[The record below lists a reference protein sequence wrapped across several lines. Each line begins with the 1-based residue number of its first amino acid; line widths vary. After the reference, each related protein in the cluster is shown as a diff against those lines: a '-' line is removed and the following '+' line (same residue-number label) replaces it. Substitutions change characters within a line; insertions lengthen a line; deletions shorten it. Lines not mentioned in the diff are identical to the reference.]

1 MPSFDFAIG
10 LTANGLDAVSASLYQ
25 QTPQLFEGT
34 QQASVFGIEYT
45 IDWNVE
51 TPATFDLS
59 DPVGA
64 QAALR
69 AHLETA
75 EPPADVVAA
84 TSTPA
89 PAAALLDLAAANAA
103 AFAFTYQ
110 SVGLTLSAPGV
121 SPAVLTIALT
131 ATAHIAV
138 CGTQQT
144 MVIDGMTTPQQSDPV
159 QDWIVQNIVLPRML
173 ASSQQI
179 FGGVT
184 IPGITLPG
192 LTLGSPV
199 PFVQNN
205 TLIAVAN
212 LATEPLPDVPASGA
226 VDWPGS
232 DFFTLISQNAFQA
245 LTANYIATSRS
256 TMRDS
261 GSNGNHW
268 GGDDWS
274 YSLGIGS
281 PRVTLNSDA
290 SITLGAAVQG
300 SVAASIYVVY
310 VPIGVGF
317 TAYTTPALSAQL
329 SVTVEG
335 SSLVAKT
342 TSVAPFVLVVAPSG
356 SVPEK
361 IVGGMLEP
369 IVFAVV
375 AAFSPFVSSFLHGI
389 EFASFDIPTYTVSV
403 GGVTIT
409 MAPTNL
415 TVSSVDGMLALAGGI
430 AISA

>member
-10 LTANGLDAVSASLYQ
+10 LTGNGLDAVSSSLYQ
-25 QTPQLFEGT
+25 QVPQLFTGT
-34 QQASVFGIEYT
+34 QQASISGIEYT
-45 IDWNVE
+45 VDWNVE
-51 TPATFDLS
+51 SPATFDLS
-59 DPVGA
+59 DPAGA
-64 QAALR
+64 QTALR
-69 AHLETA
+69 AHMETA
-75 EPPADVVAA
+75 EPPAGVAA

-89 PAAALLDLAAANAA
+89 PSAALLDLAAANAA
-103 AFAFTYQ
+103 AFAFTYP
-110 SVGLTLSAPGV
+110 SVGLALSAPGV
-121 SPAVLTIALT
+121 SPANLTIALT

-138 CGTQQT
+138 SGTQQT

-159 QDWIVQNIVLPRML
+159 QNWAVQNIVLPQML

-184 IPGITLPG
+184 IPATTLPG
-192 LTLGSPV
+192 LALGSPV

-205 TLIAVAN
+205 ALIAVAN
-212 LATEPLPDVPASGA
+212 LATEPQPDVPAAGA

-245 LTANYIATSRS
+245 LTANYIATSQS
-256 TMRDS
+256 GMSDS

-281 PRVTLNSDA
+281 PRVTLNADA

-300 SVAASIYVVY
+300 SVAASIYVLY

-317 TAYTTPALSAQL
+317 TAYTEPALSAQL
-329 SVTVEG
+329 SVGVEG
-335 SSLVAKT
+335 SSLVVKT
-342 TSVAPFVLVVAPSG
+342 GSVAPFVLVVAPSG
-356 SVPEK
+356 SVPEE
-361 IVGGMLEP
+361 IAGWMLEP
-369 IVFAVV
+369 IVSAVV
-375 AAFSPFVSSFLHGI
+375 AAFSPFVSSFLGGI
-389 EFASFDIPTYTVSV
+389 QFASFDIPSYPVSV
-403 GGVTIT
+403 SGVTIT

-415 TVSSVDGMLALAGGI
+415 TVSTVDGMLALVGGI
-430 AISA
+430 EISG

>member
-10 LTANGLDAVSASLYQ
+10 LTANGLDAVSVSLYQ
-25 QTPQLFEGT
+25 QVPQLFKGT
-34 QQASVFGIEYT
+34 EQASVAGIEYT
-45 IDWNVE
+45 VDWNVE

-59 DPVGA
+59 DAVGA
-64 QAALR
+64 QTALR
-69 AHLETA
+69 AHMETA
-75 EPPADVVAA
+75 EPPAGVAA
-84 TSTPA
+84 TGAPA
-89 PAAALLDLAAANAA
+89 PSAALLDLAAANAA

-110 SVGLTLSAPGV
+110 TVGLALSAPGV
-121 SPAVLTIALT
+121 SPAVLTITLT
-131 ATAHIAV
+131 ATAHMAV
-138 CGTQQT
+138 SGTEQT
-144 MVIDGMTTPQQSDPV
+144 MVIDGMTTPPQSDPV
-159 QDWIVQNIVLPRML
+159 QNWIVQNVVLPRML

-184 IPGITLPG
+184 IPAITLPG

-199 PFVQNN
+199 PFVQDN

-212 LATEPLPDVPASGA
+212 LATEPQPDVPAAGT

-245 LTANYIATSRS
+245 LTSNYIATSQS
-256 TMRDS
+256 TMSDS

-281 PRVTLNSDA
+281 PRVTLNTDA

-300 SVAASIYVVY
+300 SVAASIYVLY

-317 TAYTTPALSAQL
+317 TAYTEPALSAQL
-329 SVTVEG
+329 SVSVEG
-335 SSLVAKT
+335 SSLVVRT
-342 TSVAPFVLVVAPSG
+342 TSVAPFVLLVAPSG
-356 SVPEK
+356 SVPEE

-375 AAFSPFVSSFLHGI
+375 AAFSPFVNAFLGGI
-389 EFASFDIPTYTVSV
+389 EFASFDIPSYTVSV

-415 TVSSVDGMLALAGGI
+415 TVFTVDGMLALAGGT
-430 AISA
+430 AISG